1 MNTLKQQLNQRPTA
15 FDFFQSVFL
24 LETLIENPQ
33 ERRPEVREILRFK
46 THQSLS
52 FPSSSLKLLLPSWK
66 GSNKPTLFVNFLGL
80 TGVQGALPLHYTS
93 MMLRLEKLVPGE
105 EVRTSP
111 LQEWFDLFNHQM
123 IAFFYQA
130 WEKYRF
136 PVSYYHHARRQ
147 EAGYSPT
154 GHHEQNDRF
163 TRCML
168 SLVGLG
174 TAPLRHRLHVKI
186 ESDDDHPETLA
197 SINDLALLHHASLL
211 AKRPRSISGLVSV
224 LEQYFGLD
232 FAIKPF
238 SGQWLTLDPSSQAK
252 LNEDGNCELGVNVIA
267 GERIWD
273 LNSIFRVRIGPLHYS
288 EFIELLPDT
297 TPVSSR
303 KSFFLVSQLIRL
315 FVGPEFDFELQLL
328 LYGNEV
334 PECVLQEVPEGT
346 LGARLGWNTW
356 LPAETMPYQVEETI
370 FFADER
376 TTVEPLL
383 A

>member
-1 MNTLKQQLNQRPTA
+1 MKTLKQQLFERSSA

-24 LETLIENPQ
+24 LETLLENPQ
-33 ERRPEVREILRFK
+33 ERRPEIRDILRFK
-46 THQSLS
+46 THQSLA
-52 FPSSSLKLLLPSWK
+52 FPSSSLKLLLPSWQ
-66 GSNKPTLFVNFLGL
+66 GSGKPTLFVNFIGL

-93 MMLRLEKLVPGE
+93 MMLRLAKLAPGE
-105 EVRTSP
+105 EIRTSP

-136 PVSYYHHARRQ
+136 PVSYYHYARRK
-147 EAGYSPT
+147 EAG
-154 GHHEQNDRF
+154 GAGQQEENDRF

-174 TAPLRHRLHVKI
+174 TPSLRHRLHVEI
-186 ESDDDHPETLA
+186 DSDDEEPETLA
-197 SINDLALLHHASLL
+197 SVDDLALLHHASLL
-211 AKRPRSISGLVSV
+211 ARRPRSISGLVSI
-224 LEQYFGLD
+224 LQQYFGLK
-232 FAIKPF
+232 FEVKPF
-238 SGQWLTLDPSSQAK
+238 SGQWLTLDPQSQARMT
-252 LNEDGNCELGVNVIA
+252 EESNCELGVNVIA

-273 LNSIFRVRIGPLHYS
+273 LNSIFRVRIGPLHYH
-288 EFIELLPDT
+288 EFIELLPDA
-297 TPVSSR
+297 TPVPAR
-303 KSFFLVSQLIRL
+303 KLFFLVSQLIRL

-334 PECVLQEVPEGT
+334 PECMLQEVPEGT

-356 LPAETMPYQVEETI
+356 LPAETMPFQVEETI

-376 TTVEPLL
+376 TSVEPALTI
-383 A
+383 